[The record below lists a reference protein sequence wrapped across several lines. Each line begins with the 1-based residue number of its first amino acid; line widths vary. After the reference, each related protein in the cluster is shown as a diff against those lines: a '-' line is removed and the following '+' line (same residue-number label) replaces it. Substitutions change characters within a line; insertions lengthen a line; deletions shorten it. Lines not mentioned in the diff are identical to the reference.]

1 MITETLV
8 TGCFRLLF
16 SAKPG
21 PLDMS
26 VYQDLL
32 LFFNYSSKYFYKDD
46 VAVAVLSKLDFIKTT
61 CKQMLKGGT
70 IVEVITAAAVSQKY
84 KQHMD
89 LITLS
94 QESSMGESELVKWQN
109 ALQKWIAFC
118 KINSTFQ
125 RFDKYRE
132 IVMDGNF
139 DTIEDLIEEF
149 SDMVKTA
156 SSDVADYELGTR
168 SELVSSF
175 NTRTD
180 EYDSVLKEIGKKY
193 SKTNVVPSGIPELDN
208 EFLNGGFQPSRVHFI
223 AGTSGIGKSLL
234 LINFAIRGAMTNA
247 VSSLFGFPE
256 SSFLDSSPER
266 VFLYVTMENYV
277 YETWLRLYCSLFKR
291 TKNEMLQELYH
302 QKITAD
308 SIKEQINEK
317 MAPYN
322 SSIQIEYFPAN
333 TISPATISSLIGK
346 LNQHPDKASVKA
358 VYIDYLDLMIPDERR
373 EFYRL
378 DLGEITSRFKSIAA
392 NFEIPIITATQLN
405 REAYRKGKGA
415 EPGSEMISESM
426 QKLFIA
432 DFSAMMYLD
441 DKEEITSD
449 EGTYV
454 PRKVVLKVD
463 KNRDG
468 KTGKTHIYINYPE
481 SRFLTQQECV
491 EEYSKLLEI

>member
-8 TGCFRLLF
+8 NGCLQVLF
-16 SAKPG
+16 SSKPR
-21 PLDMS
+21 PLELS

-32 LFFNYSSKYFYKDD
+32 FFLDYSSKYFYDGD
-46 VAVAVLSKLDFIKTT
+46 AGIAVKGKLSIIKTT
-61 CKQMLKGGT
+61 CKHMLKGGT
-70 IVEVITAAAVSQKY
+70 MVEMITSLAVSQKY

-89 LITLS
+89 LIKLN
-94 QESSMGESELVKWQN
+94 QESSMGEPDLVRWQN

-118 KINSTFQ
+118 KMNSTFQ
-125 RFDKYRE
+125 RFNKYRE
-132 IVMDGNF
+132 IVVDGNF
-139 DTIEDLIEEF
+139 DTIEELIEEF
-149 SDMVKTA
+149 SDIVKTA

-168 SELVSSF
+168 SDLVSSF
-175 NTRTD
+175 NTRSD
-180 EYDSVLKEIGKKY
+180 GLDSILSEIRKKY
-193 SKTNVVPSGIPELDN
+193 SKENVVPSGIPELDN
-208 EFLNGGFQPSRVHFI
+208 EFLNGGFQPSRVHFF

-234 LINFAIRGAMTNA
+234 LINFVIRAAMTNA
-247 VSSLFGFPE
+247 VSPLFGMPE
-256 SSFLDSSPER
+256 SWCLESSPER

-291 TKNEMLQELYH
+291 TKDEILQELYQ
-302 QKITAD
+302 QKVTAD
-308 SIKEQINEK
+308 SIKEQIKEK

-346 LNQHPDKASVKA
+346 LNQHPEKQSVKA
-358 VYIDYLDLMIPDERR
+358 VYIDYLDLMIPDERK

-405 REAYRKGKGA
+405 REAYRKGKGV
-415 EPGSEMISESM
+415 ELGSEMISESM

-441 DKEEITSD
+441 DKNEITSD
-449 EGTYV
+449 EETYV
-454 PRKVVLKVD
+454 PKKVVLKVD

-481 SRFLTQQECV
+481 SRFLTQQESV

>member
-1 MITETLV
+1 MW
-8 TGCFRLLF
+8 
-16 SAKPG
+16 
-21 PLDMS
+21 
-26 VYQDLL
+26 
-32 LFFNYSSKYFYKDD
+32 
-46 VAVAVLSKLDFIKTT
+46 
-61 CKQMLKGGT
+61 
-70 IVEVITAAAVSQKY
+70 
-84 KQHMD
+84 
-89 LITLS
+89 LI
-94 QESSMGESELVKWQN
+94 
-109 ALQKWIAFC
+109 I
-118 KINSTFQ
+118 
-125 RFDKYRE
+125 
-132 IVMDGNF
+132 
-139 DTIEDLIEEF
+139 
-149 SDMVKTA
+149 
-156 SSDVADYELGTR
+156 ELGTR

-180 EYDSVLKEIGKKY
+180 GLDSLINEIRKKY
-193 SKTNVVPSGIPELDN
+193 SKTNVVPSGIPELDI
-208 EFLNGGFQPSRVHFI
+208 EFLNGGFQPSRVHFF

-234 LINFAIRGAMTNA
+234 LINFAIRAAMTNT
-247 VSSLFGFPE
+247 VSPLFGIPE
-256 SSFLDSSPER
+256 SWCLDSSPER

-277 YETWLRLYCSLFKR
+277 YETWLRLYCALFKK
-291 TKNEMLQELYH
+291 TKDEVLQDLYR

-308 SIKEQINEK
+308 IIKEQINEM
-317 MAPYN
+317 MASYN

-441 DKEEITSD
+441 DKDEITSD

-491 EEYSKLLEI
+491 VEYDKLLDI

>member
-1 MITETLV
+1 MITGTLV
-8 TGCFRLLF
+8 NDCFRLLF
-16 SAKPG
+16 SEKPR
-21 PLDMS
+21 PLEMS

-32 LFFNYSSKYFYKDD
+32 LFFEYSSEYFYKGD
-46 VAVAVLSKLDFIKTT
+46 VAVEVLGKLDFLKTT
-61 CKQMLKGGT
+61 CERMLKGRT
-70 IVEVITAAAVSQKY
+70 MVEVITSAAVSQKY

-89 LITLS
+89 LIKLS
-94 QESSMGESELVKWQN
+94 QESSMKESDLVKWQN
-109 ALQKWIAFC
+109 ALQEWIVFC
-118 KINSTFQ
+118 KMNSTFQ
-125 RFDKYRE
+125 RFNKYRE
-132 IVMDGNF
+132 IVMDGNY
-139 DTIEDLIEEF
+139 DTIEELVGEF
-149 SDMVKTA
+149 SDIVKTA
-156 SSDVADYELGTR
+156 SKDVADYELGTR

-180 EYDSVLKEIGKKY
+180 EYDHVLKEIGKKY
-193 SKTNVVPSGIPELDN
+193 SKTNVVPSGVPELDN
-208 EFLNGGFQPSRVHFI
+208 EFLNGGFQPSRVHLF

-234 LINFAIRGAMTNA
+234 LINFAIRAAMTNA
-247 VSSLFGFPE
+247 ISPLFGIPE
-256 SSFLDSSPER
+256 SWCLENSPER

-277 YETWLRLYCSLFKR
+277 YETWLRMYCVLFRK
-291 TKNEMLQELYH
+291 TKNEMLQEIYQ
-302 QKITAD
+302 QKIKAD
-308 SIKEQINEK
+308 SIKEQINEM

-333 TISPATISSLIGK
+333 TISPATISSLIDR
-346 LNQHPDKASVKA
+346 LNQPSEQRSIKA
-358 VYIDYLDLMIPDERR
+358 VYIVYLDLMIPDERK

-405 REAYRKGKGA
+405 REAYRKGKGV
-415 EPGSEMISESM
+415 ELGSEMISESM

-441 DKEEITSD
+441 DTEEISSD
-449 EGTYV
+449 DGTYV

-481 SRFLTQQECV
+481 SRFLTQQERV
-491 EEYSKLLEI
+491 DEYSKLLEI